1 MARTIVITGITRG
14 IGRGLV
20 EEFDRLGHKIIGC
33 GRSVDQVSE
42 LQNALGSDHH
52 FSAVDVTDDAL
63 VADWASK
70 MLQAHGAPDL
80 LINNAAIINRN
91 SPLIDVPVSEFDAV
105 IDINIKGVANVSR
118 HFVPAM
124 IERNHGVIVNLSSGW
139 GRSTSPDVAP
149 YCATKWA
156 IEGLSKA
163 MADEL
168 PSGLACVPLSPG
180 VVNTEMLQSCFGGGA
195 DTARK
200 PDAFAKVAAPFL
212 LAWSQGQR
220 PIPHRPR
227 LTLARGQA
235 QKLGTAVPAVL
246 KKSHSPAVS

>member
-124 IERNHGVIVNLSSGW
+124 IERNQGVIVNLSSGW

-195 DTARK
+195 DSARK

-212 LAWSQGQR
+212 LALGPKDNGQS
-220 PIPHRPR
+220 
-227 LTLARGQA
+227 LT
-235 QKLGTAVPAVL
+235 VPA
-246 KKSHSPAVS
+246 

>member
-1 MARTIVITGITRG
+1 MAKRIVITGVTRG
-14 IGRGLV
+14 IGRGLT
-20 EEFDRLGHKIIGC
+20 EEFARLGHTVIGC
-33 GRSVDQVSE
+33 GRSADPVAA
-42 LQNALGSDHH
+42 LQSALGQPHDIA
-52 FSAVDVTDDAL
+52 AVDVIDDRA
-63 VADWASK
+63 VADWAK
-70 MLQAHGAPDL
+70 RTLAAHGAPDL

-91 SPLIDVPVSEFDAV
+91 SRLVDVPAAEFDAV
-105 IDINIKGVANVSR
+105 IDINIKGVANVTR
-118 HFVPAM
+118 HFAPAM
-124 IERNHGVIVNLSSGW
+124 IDRNHGVIVNLSSGW

-168 PSGLACVPLSPG
+168 PSGMACVPLSPG

-212 LAWSQGQR
+212 LALGPKDNGQS
-220 PIPHRPR
+220 
-227 LTLARGQA
+227 LT
-235 QKLGTAVPAVL
+235 VP
-246 KKSHSPAVS
+246 S

>member
-1 MARTIVITGITRG
+1 MAKRIVITGVTRG
-14 IGRGLV
+14 IGRGLT
-20 EEFDRLGHKIIGC
+20 EEFARLGHTVIGC
-33 GRSVDQVSE
+33 GRSADPVAA
-42 LQNALGSDHH
+42 LQSALGQPHDIA
-52 FSAVDVTDDAL
+52 AVDVIDDRA
-63 VADWASK
+63 VADWAK
-70 MLQAHGAPDL
+70 RTLAAHGAPDL

-91 SPLIDVPVSEFDAV
+91 SRLVDAPAAEFDAV
-105 IDINIKGVANVSR
+105 IDINIKGVANVTR
-118 HFVPAM
+118 HFAPAM

-168 PSGLACVPLSPG
+168 PSGMACVPLSPG

-212 LAWSQGQR
+212 LALGPKDNGQSLT
-220 PIPHRPR
+220 IP
-227 LTLARGQA
+227 A
-235 QKLGTAVPAVL
+235 
-246 KKSHSPAVS
+246 

>member
-1 MARTIVITGITRG
+1 MAKRIVITGVTRG
-14 IGRGLV
+14 IGRGLT
-20 EEFDRLGHKIIGC
+20 EEFARLGHTVIGC
-33 GRSVDQVSE
+33 GRSADPVAA
-42 LQNALGSDHH
+42 LQSALGQPHDIA
-52 FSAVDVTDDAL
+52 AVDVIDDRA
-63 VADWASK
+63 VADWAK
-70 MLQAHGAPDL
+70 RVLAAHGAPDL

-91 SPLIDVPVSEFDAV
+91 SRLVDVPAAEFDAV
-105 IDINIKGVANVSR
+105 IDINIKGVANVTR
-118 HFVPAM
+118 HFAPAM

-212 LAWSQGQR
+212 LALGPKDNGQS
-220 PIPHRPR
+220 
-227 LTLARGQA
+227 LT
-235 QKLGTAVPAVL
+235 VPG
-246 KKSHSPAVS
+246 

>member
-1 MARTIVITGITRG
+1 M
-14 IGRGLV
+14 
-20 EEFDRLGHKIIGC
+20 
-33 GRSVDQVSE
+33 
-42 LQNALGSDHH
+42 
-52 FSAVDVTDDAL
+52 
-63 VADWASK
+63 
-70 MLQAHGAPDL
+70 
-80 LINNAAIINRN
+80 
-91 SPLIDVPVSEFDAV
+91 PVSEFDAV

-124 IERNHGVIVNLSSGW
+124 IERNQGVIVNLSSGW

-168 PSGLACVPLSPG
+168 PSNPSTRASQPG

-212 LAWSQGQR
+212 LALGPKDNGQS
-220 PIPHRPR
+220 
-227 LTLARGQA
+227 LT
-235 QKLGTAVPAVL
+235 VP
-246 KKSHSPAVS
+246 S

>member
-91 SPLIDVPVSEFDAV
+91 SPLIDVPVAEFDAV

-200 PDAFAKVAAPFL
+200 PNAFAKVAAPFL
-212 LAWSQGQR
+212 LALGPKDNGQS
-220 PIPHRPR
+220 
-227 LTLARGQA
+227 LT
-235 QKLGTAVPAVL
+235 VPA
-246 KKSHSPAVS
+246 

>member
-1 MARTIVITGITRG
+1 LSKRIVITGVTRG
-14 IGRGLV
+14 IGRGLT
-20 EEFDRLGHKIIGC
+20 EEFARLGHTVIGC
-33 GRSVDQVSE
+33 GRSADPVAA
-42 LQNALGSDHH
+42 LQSALGQPHDIA
-52 FSAVDVTDDAL
+52 AVDVIDDRA
-63 VADWASK
+63 VADWAK
-70 MLQAHGAPDL
+70 RVLAVHGTPDL

-91 SPLIDVPVSEFDAV
+91 SRLVDVPAAEFDAV
-105 IDINIKGVANVSR
+105 IDINIKGVANVTR
-118 HFVPAM
+118 HFAPAM

-168 PSGLACVPLSPG
+168 PSGMACVPLSPG

-212 LAWSQGQR
+212 LALGPKDNGQS
-220 PIPHRPR
+220 
-227 LTLARGQA
+227 LT
-235 QKLGTAVPAVL
+235 VPG
-246 KKSHSPAVS
+246 

>member
-1 MARTIVITGITRG
+1 MAKTIVITGVTRG
-14 IGRGLV
+14 IGRSLAG
-20 EEFDRLGHKIIGC
+20 EFARLGHTVIGC
-33 GRSVDQVSE
+33 GRSADPVAA
-42 LQNALGSDHH
+42 LQSALGQPHDIA
-52 FSAVDVTDDAL
+52 AVDVIDDRA
-63 VADWASK
+63 VADWAK
-70 MLQAHGAPDL
+70 RTLAAHGTPDL

-91 SPLIDVPVSEFDAV
+91 SRLVDVPAAEFDAV
-105 IDINIKGVANVSR
+105 IDINIKGVANVTR
-118 HFVPAM
+118 HFAPAM

-168 PSGLACVPLSPG
+168 PSGMACVPLSPG

-200 PDAFAKVAAPFL
+200 PDAFAKAAAPFL
-212 LAWSQGQR
+212 LALGPKDNGQS
-220 PIPHRPR
+220 
-227 LTLARGQA
+227 LT
-235 QKLGTAVPAVL
+235 VPG
-246 KKSHSPAVS
+246 

>member
-91 SPLIDVPVSEFDAV
+91 SPLVDVPVAEFDAV

-118 HFVPAM
+118 HFAPAM

-168 PSGLACVPLSPG
+168 PSGMACVPLSPG

-212 LAWSQGQR
+212 LALGPKDNGQS
-220 PIPHRPR
+220 
-227 LTLARGQA
+227 LT
-235 QKLGTAVPAVL
+235 VPG
-246 KKSHSPAVS
+246 

>member
-124 IERNHGVIVNLSSGW
+124 IERNQGVIVNLSSGW

-195 DTARK
+195 DSARK
-200 PDAFAKVAAPFL
+200 PEAFAKVAAPFIIAL
-212 LAWSQGQR
+212 GPKDNGQS
-220 PIPHRPR
+220 
-227 LTLARGQA
+227 LT
-235 QKLGTAVPAVL
+235 VPN
-246 KKSHSPAVS
+246 

>member
-1 MARTIVITGITRG
+1 MAKTIVITGVTRG
-14 IGRGLV
+14 IGRSLAG
-20 EEFDRLGHKIIGC
+20 EFARLGHTVIGC
-33 GRSVDQVSE
+33 GRSADPVAA
-42 LQNALGSDHH
+42 LQSALGQPHDIA
-52 FSAVDVTDDAL
+52 AVDVIDDRA
-63 VADWASK
+63 VADWAK
-70 MLQAHGAPDL
+70 RTLAAHGTPAL

-91 SPLIDVPVSEFDAV
+91 SRLVDVPAAEFDAV
-105 IDINIKGVANVSR
+105 IDINIKGVANVTR

-168 PSGLACVPLSPG
+168 PSGMACVPISPG
-180 VVNTEMLQSCFGGGA
+180 VVNTEMLQSSFGGGA

-212 LAWSQGQR
+212 LALGPKDNGQS
-220 PIPHRPR
+220 
-227 LTLARGQA
+227 LT
-235 QKLGTAVPAVL
+235 VPG
-246 KKSHSPAVS
+246 

>member
-1 MARTIVITGITRG
+1 MAKRIVITGVTRG
-14 IGRGLV
+14 IGRGLT
-20 EEFDRLGHKIIGC
+20 EEFARLGHTVIGC
-33 GRSVDQVSE
+33 GRSADPVAA
-42 LQNALGSDHH
+42 LQSALGQPHDIA
-52 FSAVDVTDDAL
+52 AVDVIDDRA
-63 VADWASK
+63 VADWAK
-70 MLQAHGAPDL
+70 RTLAAHGAPDL

-91 SPLIDVPVSEFDAV
+91 SRLVDVPAAEFDAV
-105 IDINIKGVANVSR
+105 IDINIKGVANVTR
-118 HFVPAM
+118 HFAPAM

-168 PSGLACVPLSPG
+168 PSGMACVPLSPG

-212 LAWSQGQR
+212 LALGPKDNGQS
-220 PIPHRPR
+220 
-227 LTLARGQA
+227 LT
-235 QKLGTAVPAVL
+235 VPG
-246 KKSHSPAVS
+246 

>member
-1 MARTIVITGITRG
+1 MAKTIVITGVTRG
-14 IGRGLV
+14 IGRSLAG
-20 EEFDRLGHKIIGC
+20 EFARLGHTVIGC
-33 GRSVDQVSE
+33 GRSADPVAA
-42 LQNALGSDHH
+42 LQSALGQPHDIA
-52 FSAVDVTDDAL
+52 AVDVIDDRA
-63 VADWASK
+63 VADWAK
-70 MLQAHGAPDL
+70 RTLAAHGTPDL

-91 SPLIDVPVSEFDAV
+91 SRLVDVPAAEFDAV
-105 IDINIKGVANVSR
+105 IDINIKGVANVTR

-168 PSGLACVPLSPG
+168 PSGMACVPISPG

-212 LAWSQGQR
+212 LALGPKDNGQS
-220 PIPHRPR
+220 
-227 LTLARGQA
+227 LT
-235 QKLGTAVPAVL
+235 VPG
-246 KKSHSPAVS
+246 

>member
-91 SPLIDVPVSEFDAV
+91 SPLVDVPVAEFDAV

-118 HFVPAM
+118 HFAPAM

-168 PSGLACVPLSPG
+168 PSGMACVPLSPG

-212 LAWSQGQR
+212 LVLGPKDNGHS
-220 PIPHRPR
+220 
-227 LTLARGQA
+227 LT
-235 QKLGTAVPAVL
+235 VPA
-246 KKSHSPAVS
+246 

>member
-1 MARTIVITGITRG
+1 MAKTIVITGVTRG
-14 IGRGLV
+14 IGRSLAG
-20 EEFDRLGHKIIGC
+20 EFARLGHTVIGC
-33 GRSVDQVSE
+33 GRSADPVAA
-42 LQNALGSDHH
+42 LQSALGQPHDIA
-52 FSAVDVTDDAL
+52 AVDVIDDRA
-63 VADWASK
+63 VADWAK
-70 MLQAHGAPDL
+70 RVLAVHGAPDL

-91 SPLIDVPVSEFDAV
+91 SRLVDVPAAEFDAV
-105 IDINIKGVANVSR
+105 IDINIKGVANVTR

-168 PSGLACVPLSPG
+168 PSGMACVPLSPG

-212 LAWSQGQR
+212 LALGPKDNGQS
-220 PIPHRPR
+220 
-227 LTLARGQA
+227 LT
-235 QKLGTAVPAVL
+235 VPG
-246 KKSHSPAVS
+246 

>member
-1 MARTIVITGITRG
+1 LAKRIVITGVTRG
-14 IGRGLV
+14 IGRGLT
-20 EEFDRLGHKIIGC
+20 EEFARLGHTVIGC
-33 GRSVDQVSE
+33 GRSAEPVGA
-42 LQNALGSDHH
+42 LQSALGQPHDIA
-52 FSAVDVTDDAL
+52 AVDVIDDRA
-63 VADWASK
+63 VADWAK
-70 MLQAHGAPDL
+70 RTLAAHGTPDL

-91 SPLIDVPVSEFDAV
+91 SRLVDVPAAEFDAV
-105 IDINIKGVANVSR
+105 IDINIKGVANVTR

-168 PSGLACVPLSPG
+168 PSGMACVPLSPG

-212 LAWSQGQR
+212 LALGPKDNGQS
-220 PIPHRPR
+220 
-227 LTLARGQA
+227 LT
-235 QKLGTAVPAVL
+235 VPG
-246 KKSHSPAVS
+246 

>member
-1 MARTIVITGITRG
+1 MAKRIVITGVTRG
-14 IGRGLV
+14 IGRGLT
-20 EEFDRLGHKIIGC
+20 EEFARLGQTVIGC
-33 GRSVDQVSE
+33 GRSADPVAA
-42 LQNALGSDHH
+42 LQSALGQPHDIA
-52 FSAVDVTDDAL
+52 AVDVIDDRA
-63 VADWASK
+63 VADWAK
-70 MLQAHGAPDL
+70 RTLAAHGAPDL

-91 SPLIDVPVSEFDAV
+91 SRLVDVPAAEFDAV
-105 IDINIKGVANVSR
+105 IDINIKGVANVTR
-118 HFVPAM
+118 HFAPAM

-168 PSGLACVPLSPG
+168 PSGMACVPLSPG

-212 LAWSQGQR
+212 LALGPKDNGQS
-220 PIPHRPR
+220 
-227 LTLARGQA
+227 LT
-235 QKLGTAVPAVL
+235 VP
-246 KKSHSPAVS
+246 S

>member
-1 MARTIVITGITRG
+1 MAKTIVITGVTRG
-14 IGRGLV
+14 IGRSLAG
-20 EEFDRLGHKIIGC
+20 EFARLGHTVIGC
-33 GRSVDQVSE
+33 GRSADPVAA
-42 LQNALGSDHH
+42 LQSALGQPHDIA
-52 FSAVDVTDDAL
+52 AVDVIDDRA
-63 VADWASK
+63 VADWAK
-70 MLQAHGAPDL
+70 RTLAAHGTPDL

-91 SPLIDVPVSEFDAV
+91 SRLVDVPAAEFDAV
-105 IDINIKGVANVSR
+105 IDINIKGVANVTR
-118 HFVPAM
+118 HFAPAM

-168 PSGLACVPLSPG
+168 PSGMACVPLSPG

-212 LAWSQGQR
+212 LALGPKDNGQS
-220 PIPHRPR
+220 
-227 LTLARGQA
+227 LT
-235 QKLGTAVPAVL
+235 VPG
-246 KKSHSPAVS
+246 

>member
-1 MARTIVITGITRG
+1 LAKRIVITGVTRG
-14 IGRGLV
+14 IGRGLT
-20 EEFDRLGHKIIGC
+20 EEFARLGHTVIGC
-33 GRSVDQVSE
+33 GRSADPVAA
-42 LQNALGSDHH
+42 LQSALGQPHDIA
-52 FSAVDVTDDAL
+52 AVDVIDDRA
-63 VADWASK
+63 VADWAK
-70 MLQAHGAPDL
+70 RVLAVHGAPDL

-91 SPLIDVPVSEFDAV
+91 SRLVDVPAAEFDAV
-105 IDINIKGVANVSR
+105 IDINIKGVANVTR
-118 HFVPAM
+118 HFAPAM

-168 PSGLACVPLSPG
+168 PSGMACVPLSPG

-212 LAWSQGQR
+212 LALGPKDNGQS
-220 PIPHRPR
+220 
-227 LTLARGQA
+227 LT
-235 QKLGTAVPAVL
+235 VPG
-246 KKSHSPAVS
+246 

>member
-1 MARTIVITGITRG
+1 VAKTIVITGVTRG
-14 IGRGLV
+14 IGRSLAG
-20 EEFDRLGHKIIGC
+20 EFARLGHTVIGC
-33 GRSVDQVSE
+33 GRSADPVAA
-42 LQNALGSDHH
+42 LQSALGQPHDIA
-52 FSAVDVTDDAL
+52 AVDVIDDRA
-63 VADWASK
+63 VADWAK
-70 MLQAHGAPDL
+70 RTLAAHGTPAL

-91 SPLIDVPVSEFDAV
+91 SRLVDVPAAEFDAV
-105 IDINIKGVANVSR
+105 IDINIKGVANVTR

-168 PSGLACVPLSPG
+168 PSGMACVPLSPG
-180 VVNTEMLQSCFGGGA
+180 MVNTEMLQSCFGGGA

-200 PDAFAKVAAPFL
+200 PDAFAQVAAPFL
-212 LAWSQGQR
+212 LALGPKDNGQS
-220 PIPHRPR
+220 
-227 LTLARGQA
+227 LT
-235 QKLGTAVPAVL
+235 VPG
-246 KKSHSPAVS
+246 

>member
-212 LAWSQGQR
+212 VALGPKDNGQS
-220 PIPHRPR
+220 
-227 LTLARGQA
+227 LT
-235 QKLGTAVPAVL
+235 VPA
-246 KKSHSPAVS
+246 

>member
-91 SPLIDVPVSEFDAV
+91 SPLIDVPVAEFDAV

-139 GRSTSPDVAP
+139 GRSTSPEVAP

-212 LAWSQGQR
+212 LALGPKNNGQS
-220 PIPHRPR
+220 
-227 LTLARGQA
+227 LT
-235 QKLGTAVPAVL
+235 VPA
-246 KKSHSPAVS
+246 

>member
-1 MARTIVITGITRG
+1 VAKTIVITGVTRG
-14 IGRGLV
+14 IGRSLAG
-20 EEFDRLGHKIIGC
+20 EFARLGHTVIGC
-33 GRSVDQVSE
+33 GRSADPVAA
-42 LQNALGSDHH
+42 LQSALGQPHDIA
-52 FSAVDVTDDAL
+52 AVDVIDDRA
-63 VADWASK
+63 VADWAK
-70 MLQAHGAPDL
+70 RTLAAHGTPAL

-91 SPLIDVPVSEFDAV
+91 SRLVDVPAAEFDAV
-105 IDINIKGVANVSR
+105 IDINIKGVANVTR

-168 PSGLACVPLSPG
+168 PSGMACVPISPG

-212 LAWSQGQR
+212 LALGPKDNGQS
-220 PIPHRPR
+220 
-227 LTLARGQA
+227 LT
-235 QKLGTAVPAVL
+235 VPG
-246 KKSHSPAVS
+246 

>member
-1 MARTIVITGITRG
+1 MAKTIVITGVTRG
-14 IGRGLV
+14 IGRSLAG
-20 EEFDRLGHKIIGC
+20 EFARLGHTVIGC
-33 GRSVDQVSE
+33 GRSADPVAA
-42 LQNALGSDHH
+42 LQSALGQPHDIA
-52 FSAVDVTDDAL
+52 AVDVIDDRA
-63 VADWASK
+63 VADWAK
-70 MLQAHGAPDL
+70 RTLAAHGTPDL

-91 SPLIDVPVSEFDAV
+91 SRLVDVPAAEFDAV
-105 IDINIKGVANVSR
+105 IDINIKGVANVTR

-168 PSGLACVPLSPG
+168 PSGMACVPLSPG

-200 PDAFAKVAAPFL
+200 PDAFAKAAAPFL
-212 LAWSQGQR
+212 LALGPKDNGQS
-220 PIPHRPR
+220 
-227 LTLARGQA
+227 LT
-235 QKLGTAVPAVL
+235 VPG
-246 KKSHSPAVS
+246 

>member
-1 MARTIVITGITRG
+1 MAKTIVITGITRG

-20 EEFDRLGHKIIGC
+20 EEFDRLGHKVIGC
-33 GRSVDQVSE
+33 GRSTDQVSE
-42 LQNALGSDHH
+42 LQNALGPEHH
-52 FSAVDVTDDAL
+52 LTSIDVTDDAL

-139 GRSTSPDVAP
+139 GRSTSPEVAP

-212 LAWSQGQR
+212 LSLGPKDNGQS
-220 PIPHRPR
+220 
-227 LTLARGQA
+227 LT
-235 QKLGTAVPAVL
+235 VPA
-246 KKSHSPAVS
+246 

>member
-1 MARTIVITGITRG
+1 MAKRIVITGVTRG
-14 IGRGLV
+14 IGRGLT
-20 EEFDRLGHKIIGC
+20 EEFARLGQTVIGC
-33 GRSVDQVSE
+33 GRSADPVAA
-42 LQNALGSDHH
+42 LQSALGQPHDIA
-52 FSAVDVTDDAL
+52 AVDVIDDRA
-63 VADWASK
+63 VADWAK
-70 MLQAHGAPDL
+70 RTLAAHGAPDL

-91 SPLIDVPVSEFDAV
+91 SRLVDVPAAEFDAV
-105 IDINIKGVANVSR
+105 IDINIKGVANVTR
-118 HFVPAM
+118 HFAPAM

-168 PSGLACVPLSPG
+168 PSGMACVPLSPG

-195 DTARK
+195 DPARK

-212 LAWSQGQR
+212 LALGPKDNGQS
-220 PIPHRPR
+220 
-227 LTLARGQA
+227 LT
-235 QKLGTAVPAVL
+235 VP
-246 KKSHSPAVS
+246 S

>member
-1 MARTIVITGITRG
+1 LAKRIVITGVTRG
-14 IGRGLV
+14 IGRGLT
-20 EEFDRLGHKIIGC
+20 EEFARLGHTVIGC
-33 GRSVDQVSE
+33 GRSADPVAA
-42 LQNALGSDHH
+42 LQSALGQPHDIA
-52 FSAVDVTDDAL
+52 AVDVIDDRA
-63 VADWASK
+63 VADWAK
-70 MLQAHGAPDL
+70 RTLAAHGTPDL

-91 SPLIDVPVSEFDAV
+91 SRLVDVPAAEFDAV
-105 IDINIKGVANVSR
+105 IDINIKGVANVTR

-168 PSGLACVPLSPG
+168 PSGMACVPLSPG

-212 LAWSQGQR
+212 LALGPKDNGQS
-220 PIPHRPR
+220 
-227 LTLARGQA
+227 LT
-235 QKLGTAVPAVL
+235 VPG
-246 KKSHSPAVS
+246 

>member
-52 FSAVDVTDDAL
+52 FSAVNVTDDAL

-124 IERNHGVIVNLSSGW
+124 IERNQGVIVNLSSGW

-180 VVNTEMLQSCFGGGA
+180 VVNTEMLQSCFGAGA
-195 DTARK
+195 ASARK
-200 PDAFAKVAAPFL
+200 PDTFAKATAPFL
-212 LAWSQGQR
+212 LGLSPKNNGQS
-220 PIPHRPR
+220 
-227 LTLARGQA
+227 LTA
-235 QKLGTAVPAVL
+235 PD
-246 KKSHSPAVS
+246 

>member
-124 IERNHGVIVNLSSGW
+124 IERNQGVIVNLSSGW

-200 PDAFAKVAAPFL
+200 PDAFAKVAAPFF
-212 LAWSQGQR
+212 LALGPKDNGHS
-220 PIPHRPR
+220 
-227 LTLARGQA
+227 LT
-235 QKLGTAVPAVL
+235 VPA
-246 KKSHSPAVS
+246 

>member
-1 MARTIVITGITRG
+1 MAKRIVITGVTRG
-14 IGRGLV
+14 IGRGLT
-20 EEFDRLGHKIIGC
+20 EEFARLGHTVIGC
-33 GRSVDQVSE
+33 GRSADPVAA
-42 LQNALGSDHH
+42 LQSALGQPHDIA
-52 FSAVDVTDDAL
+52 AVDVIDDRA
-63 VADWASK
+63 VADWAK
-70 MLQAHGAPDL
+70 RTLAAHGTPDL

-91 SPLIDVPVSEFDAV
+91 SRLVDVPAAEFDAV
-105 IDINIKGVANVSR
+105 IDINIKGVANVTR

-168 PSGLACVPLSPG
+168 PSGMACVPLSPG

-200 PDAFAKVAAPFL
+200 PDAFAQVAAPFL
-212 LAWSQGQR
+212 LALGPKDNGQS
-220 PIPHRPR
+220 
-227 LTLARGQA
+227 LT
-235 QKLGTAVPAVL
+235 VPG
-246 KKSHSPAVS
+246 

>member
-52 FSAVDVTDDAL
+52 FSTVDVTDDAL

-124 IERNHGVIVNLSSGW
+124 IERNQGVIVNLSSGW

-212 LAWSQGQR
+212 LALGPNDNGQS
-220 PIPHRPR
+220 
-227 LTLARGQA
+227 LT
-235 QKLGTAVPAVL
+235 VPA
-246 KKSHSPAVS
+246 